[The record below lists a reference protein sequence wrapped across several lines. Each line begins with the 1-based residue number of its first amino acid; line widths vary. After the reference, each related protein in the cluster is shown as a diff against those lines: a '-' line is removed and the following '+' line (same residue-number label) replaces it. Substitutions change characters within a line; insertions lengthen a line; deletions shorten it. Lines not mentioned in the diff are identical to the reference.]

1 MQVYP
6 ALRRVGIKF
15 TPLKKMTAGFFLSAA
30 AVAWAAVVQHYIY
43 KVGANVAH
51 FIKMDP
57 YSRRRALVAVSPRH
71 VAMLLG
77 NDSHPLSMSG
87 SKAARESIILSF
99 RSFLS

>member
-6 ALRRVGIKF
+6 ALRRVGIKS

-51 FIKMDP
+51 LKNEKWILIRADKPLWALRRDM
-57 YSRRRALVAVSPRH
+57 SRCFWETTHIPSQCLAPKRLVSQ
-71 VAMLLG
+71 
-77 NDSHPLSMSG
+77 
-87 SKAARESIILSF
+87 
-99 RSFLS
+99 